1 MDNNINNI
9 EPEKKSSAEDATLNE
24 KPADGSEVPVSAETD
39 TANVASAVDVEAAV
53 DEKSAQAA
61 DSVEE
66 VNNAEAAEA
75 ADVSE
80 KPAEETTA
88 AKVEQTPSYMYTPY
102 FSQVPSNT
110 PSGAPVSSLFSDYE
124 KWSYERQNNSDKKQ
138 RRNGSKG
145 SVRTFVI
152 VMTTVFATAII
163 TLIVA
168 MLLGSALYRDDKV
181 VREEIIIGDRTVY
194 VHEDGSVG
202 GKLTIPEVYE
212 KLKPSTVEISV
223 TASNGSGTGTGIIMS
238 EDGYVI
244 TNAHVVEGAKTIKV
258 TFFDKKTYDA
268 ELIGLDELADVAL
281 VKIKD
286 TSVKFTPAEFG
297 SSSDLLVGEAVV
309 AIGCPAGYFLTA
321 TNGIVSALPTT
332 IEIYEEDG
340 YTEKEM
346 YLLQT
351 SAPLNPGNSG
361 GPLCNLDGQV
371 IGINTLKMI
380 QSADG
385 TPYEGLGFSIPIN
398 EALEIIND
406 IKEGKQTSGGDISKK
421 TMKLGVTGTICV
433 KGESDGMG
441 GKYAESGVYVADVSK
456 GSNADGNLK
465 IGDIIVAYEGN
476 AISEFDPFSNHIKT
490 LKDGDKLTL
499 TVYRDGKTITV
510 VIQMSIHK

>member
-1 MDNNINNI
+1 MDNNNLNNI
-9 EPEKKSSAEDATLNE
+9 NPEEKPSVNDDMLRNAAEEAPAEVQKEEIVIENDPFEELQKEVKTETKQEESTYFFETESNDTEKKTQEN
-24 KPADGSEVPVSAETD
+24 KEVKYTQ
-39 TANVASAVDVEAAV
+39 N
-53 DEKSAQAA
+53 
-61 DSVEE
+61 
-66 VNNAEAAEA
+66 
-75 ADVSE
+75 
-80 KPAEETTA
+80 
-88 AKVEQTPSYMYTPY
+88 PSYMYTPY
-102 FSQVPSNT
+102 FNQVSENT
-110 PSGAPVSSLFSDYE
+110 PQAPSVTSLYSDYE
-124 KWSYERQNNSDKKQ
+124 KWSYERQNNHDKNQ
-138 RRNGSKG
+138 RRNNSKG
-145 SVRTFVI
+145 SVKTFVI
-152 VMTTVFATAII
+152 VMTSVFATAII
-163 TLIVA
+163 TLIIA

-212 KLKPSTVEISV
+212 KMKVSTVEISV
-223 TASNGSGTGTGIIMS
+223 TASDGSGTGTGIIMS

-244 TNAHVVEGAKTIKV
+244 TNAHVVEGAKKITV
-258 TFFDKKTYDA
+258 TFFDKKTYEAD
-268 ELIGLDELADVAL
+268 LIGLDELADVAL

-297 SSSDLLVGEAVV
+297 SSSNLLVGEAVV

-371 IGINTLKMI
+371 IGINTLKMV
-380 QSADG
+380 QSGDG
-385 TPYEGLGFSIPIN
+385 TPYEGLGFSIPID

-406 IKEGKQTSGGDISKK
+406 IKAGKQTSGGDISKK
-421 TMKLGVTGTICV
+421 TMKLGITGSICV

-441 GKYAESGVYVADVSK
+441 GKFGESGVYVADVSK

-465 IGDIIVAYEGN
+465 IGDIIVSFEGN
-476 AISEFDPFSNHIKT
+476 AISEFDPFSNHIKEM
-490 LKDGDKLTL
+490 KDGEKLTL
-499 TVYRDGKTITV
+499 SVYRDGKIIEV
-510 VIQMSIHK
+510 VIEMSIHK

>member
-1 MDNNINNI
+1 MDNNINNTD
-9 EPEKKSSAEDATLNE
+9 PEMKASAEEETLQENSVNE
-24 KPADGSEVPVSAETD
+24 T
-39 TANVASAVDVEAAV
+39 
-53 DEKSAQAA
+53 
-61 DSVEE
+61 
-66 VNNAEAAEA
+66 AAEA
-75 ADVSE
+75 PTADAEAPVAEAPVAEAPAAKEPERADIKDELCDDIEFTDGGEAPAKES
-80 KPAEETTA
+80 PAEGAEPN
-88 AKVEQTPSYMYTPY
+88 PSYMYTPY
-102 FSQVPSNT
+102 FSQVPENKPENT
-110 PSGAPVSSLFSDYE
+110 GNSALFADYAR
-124 KWSYERQNNSDKKQ
+124 WNYERQNDFDKKQ
-138 RRNGSKG
+138 RKSGSGG
-145 SVRTFVI
+145 SVRTFAI
-152 VMTTVFATAII
+152 VMTAVFATAII

-212 KLKPSTVEISV
+212 KMKPSTVEISV

-244 TNAHVVEGAKTIKV
+244 TNAHVVEGAKKITV
-258 TFFDKKTYDA
+258 TFFDKKTYEAD
-268 ELIGLDELADVAL
+268 LIGLDELADVAL

-286 TSVKFTPAEFG
+286 TSVKFKPAEFG
-297 SSSDLLVGEAVV
+297 SSSNLLVGEAVV

-385 TPYEGLGFSIPIN
+385 TPYEGLGFSIPID

-406 IKEGKQTSGGDISKK
+406 IKAGKQTAGGDISKK
-421 TMKLGVTGTICV
+421 TMKLGITGSICV

-441 GKYAESGVYVADVSK
+441 GKYGESGVYVADVSK

-465 IGDIIVAYEGN
+465 IGDIIVSFEGN
-476 AISEFDPFSNHIKT
+476 TISEFDPFSNHIKEM
-490 LKDGDKLTL
+490 KDGEKLTL
-499 TVYRDGKTITV
+499 SVYRDGKVIEV
-510 VIQMSIHK
+510 VIEMSIHK

>member
-1 MDNNINNI
+1 MNPEEKPIVGEENAVKATTDTNTEANENVSEPSEEVSAAAAEESLEGVIADEDI
-9 EPEKKSSAEDATLNE
+9 DITFESPEKEGSAEEIAQNVQA
-24 KPADGSEVPVSAETD
+24 PASE
-39 TANVASAVDVEAAV
+39 
-53 DEKSAQAA
+53 
-61 DSVEE
+61 
-66 VNNAEAAEA
+66 
-75 ADVSE
+75 
-80 KPAEETTA
+80 
-88 AKVEQTPSYMYTPY
+88 EQNPPYMYTPY
-102 FSQVPSNT
+102 FSRMTPNT
-110 PSGAPVSSLFSDYE
+110 PTAEAPKAAVYSDYE
-124 KWSYERQNNSDKKQ
+124 KWLYERQNNSDKKQ
-138 RRNGSKG
+138 RASGSKT

-152 VMTTVFATAII
+152 VMSTVFATAIV

-212 KLKPSTVEISV
+212 KMKPSTVEISV
-223 TASNGSGTGTGIIMS
+223 TTSKGGGTGTGIIMT

-258 TFFDKKTYDA
+258 TFFDKKSYDA
-268 ELIGLDELADVAL
+268 DLIGLDTLADVAL

-286 TSVKFTPAEFG
+286 TSVKFTPAKFG
-297 SSSDLLVGEAVV
+297 SSDDLLVGEAVV

-321 TNGIVSALPTT
+321 TNGIVSARPTT
-332 IEIYEEDG
+332 IAIYEEGG

-361 GPLCNLDGQV
+361 GPLCNLDGEV
-371 IGINTLKMI
+371 IGINTLKMV

-398 EALEIIND
+398 EALDIIND
-406 IKEGKQTSGGDISKK
+406 IKAGKQTAGGEISKK

-441 GKYAESGVYVADVSK
+441 GKYGESGVYVADVSK
-456 GSNADGNLK
+456 DSNAYGNLQV
-465 IGDIIVAYEGN
+465 GDIIAAYEGN
-476 AISEFDPFSNHIKT
+476 AITEFDSFSNHIKAM
-490 LKDGDKLTL
+490 KDGEKLTL
-499 TVYRDGKTITV
+499 TVYRNGKTITV
-510 VIQMSIHK
+510 VIEMSILK

>member
-1 MDNNINNI
+1 MDNINNI
-9 EPEKKSSAEDATLNE
+9 DPEKK
-24 KPADGSEVPVSAETD
+24 V
-39 TANVASAVDVEAAV
+39 
-53 DEKSAQAA
+53 
-61 DSVEE
+61 
-66 VNNAEAAEA
+66 
-75 ADVSE
+75 
-80 KPAEETTA
+80 PAEEVAREESGFDTGSPA
-88 AKVEQTPSYMYTPY
+88 ASMDTVMDEPMEEAPEQVTDSEKDSEANEEVVAVKADETPAEEAPKTDDTKTPPYMYTPY
-102 FSQVPSNT
+102 FTNVPENKPYET
-110 PSGAPVSSLFSDYE
+110 PASPVFSDYA
-124 KWSYERQNNSDKKQ
+124 KWSYERQNESDKKQ
-138 RRNGSKG
+138 RAKKSGG

-152 VMTTVFATAII
+152 VMTAVFATAII
-163 TLIVA
+163 TLIVS

-181 VREEIIIGDRTVY
+181 IREEIIIGDRTVY

-212 KLKPSTVEISV
+212 KMKPSTVEISV
-223 TASNGSGTGTGIIMS
+223 TTSKGGGTGTGIIMS

-258 TFFDKKTYDA
+258 TFFDKKQYDA
-268 ELIGLDELADVAL
+268 ELIGLDTLADVAL

-297 SSSDLLVGEAVV
+297 SSSDLLVGVAVV
-309 AIGCPAGYFLTA
+309 AIGCPAGYFLTP

-361 GPLCNLDGQV
+361 GPLCNLDGKV
-371 IGINTLKMI
+371 IGINTLKMV

-398 EALEIIND
+398 EALDIIND
-406 IKEGKQTSGGDISKK
+406 IKAGKQTAGGEISKK
-421 TMKLGVTGTICV
+421 TMKLGITGSICV
-433 KGESDGMG
+433 KGESDGAG
-441 GKYAESGVYVADVSK
+441 GKYGESGVYVADVSK

-465 IGDIIVAYEGN
+465 IGDIIVAFEGN

-499 TVYRDGKTITV
+499 TVYRDGKMITV
-510 VIQMSIHK
+510 VIEMSIVK